1 MAFPLQSNE
10 SKSDMRSF
18 KPGWYAMDEDG
29 SCLPGRFP
37 AMRNASGRISKT
49 TLATSD
55 PREIAP
61 CHDRGDNFYGRDQ
74 EAHFAV

>member
-1 MAFPLQSNE
+1 MAFPLQGNE

-37 AMRNASGRISKT
+37 AMRNASGEFRK
-49 TLATSD
+49 LL
-55 PREIAP
+55 
-61 CHDRGDNFYGRDQ
+61 
-74 EAHFAV
+74 